1 MKSVATV
8 DLETN
13 GLLDVVDTIHQL
25 SLKPLGEPVES
36 YNDQPGNPGLKV
48 GRARM
53 MEFDELVLHNG
64 LNYDLIAMDIV
75 WGWHPDPES
84 IIDTL
89 VLSKLGRPER
99 KGHRPHSLESW
110 GYRLGGLPEKVEN
123 EDWSKWTPQMERRC
137 NNDVVTGEAIY
148 LKLKPMYEIMPD
160 AVRTEHA
167 VAWEVAKMV
176 RKGIRLDVPYAIELA
191 KKFRGVLEEINR
203 ELQPV
208 FPPILISAKPSKPER
223 TLKVVNRNHPL
234 SGLLDPGAPYCP
246 LVVQEFNP
254 ASTQQVAYRLK
265 AKYDWKPTAFTPGGA
280 PEVSETTLSGL
291 EYPEAAVFLKYLK
304 ASKNLAYV
312 DGKPKNNWEGGG
324 WLHHEKNGRVH
335 PSLNPTGTIS
345 HRPSCSKPNLQQVP
359 TLAELRRAFI
369 AAQGRKLVGVDAEG
383 LEMRMLGH
391 YLARHDGGAFARE
404 VVDGDIHTKIMQL
417 VGWDLVDD
425 PAVIKK
431 VCRYN
436 TKSMEYAI
444 IYGAGN
450 PKLGQMAWDN
460 ARECG
465 VETPDFAIIGAKPMR
480 NGKPPS
486 LARIGACTRGAIE
499 AGIQGWEVLNEGV
512 KARAKHYG
520 KLRGI
525 DGRTLWVRSEHSALN
540 LLLQSAGVILVK
552 RVIEMAPAAL
562 KAEGLIGGKDFDLV
576 LWVHDELQYEAEP
589 ECAQHVGEIVAQLIT
604 QAGIDMGIK
613 CPLSG
618 SVSGP
623 GDNWSETH

>member
-1 MKSVATV
+1 
-8 DLETN
+8 
-13 GLLDVVDTIHQL
+13 
-25 SLKPLGEPVES
+25 
-36 YNDQPGNPGLKV
+36 
-48 GRARM
+48 
-53 MEFDELVLHNG
+53 
-64 LNYDLIAMDIV
+64 
-75 WGWHPDPES
+75 
-84 IIDTL
+84 
-89 VLSKLGRPER
+89 
-99 KGHRPHSLESW
+99 
-110 GYRLGGLPEKVEN
+110 
-123 EDWSKWTPQMERRC
+123 MERRC

-208 FPPILISAKPSKPER
+208 FPPILVSAKPSKPER
-223 TLKVVNRNHPL
+223 SLKVVNRNHPL

-465 VETPDFAIIGAKPMR
+465 VAPESVGSPRQTLQLSA
-480 NGKPPS
+480 PS
-486 LARIGACTRGAIE
+486 PCAMA
-499 AGIQGWEVLNEGV
+499 
-512 KARAKHYG
+512 
-520 KLRGI
+520 
-525 DGRTLWVRSEHSALN
+525 S
-540 LLLQSAGVILVK
+540 LLLSLVL
-552 RVIEMAPAAL
+552 VHALAAL
-562 KAEGLIGGKDFDLV
+562 SR
-576 LWVHDELQYEAEP
+576 
-589 ECAQHVGEIVAQLIT
+589 
-604 QAGIDMGIK
+604 QAFRAGRFLTRASRPAPSTTASCGASTAAPFGYDPSIARSTYFSS
-613 CPLSG
+613 PPASSWSSG
-618 SVSGP
+618 SSRWP
-623 GDNWSETH
+623 RPRSRRRD